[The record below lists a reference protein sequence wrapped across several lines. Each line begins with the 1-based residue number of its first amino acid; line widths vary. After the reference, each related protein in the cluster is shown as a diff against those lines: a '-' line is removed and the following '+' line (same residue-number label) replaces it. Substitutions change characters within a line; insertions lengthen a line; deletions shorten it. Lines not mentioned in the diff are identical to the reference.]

1 MGHEL
6 KHISEIRP
14 NPYIDEFYGEF
25 SFQNQDNILLY
36 NDIAENGILE
46 DIKITKNGLIISGNR
61 RYYCAKKCVNIS
73 KIPVEIIDI
82 EDEDVSENLIVSY
95 QLHRTKTIIQVA
107 KEYEIIGK
115 KFKIRQGKGN
125 EIQNKEGTGKRIE
138 LLSNTKH
145 KRTSLEKV
153 ITSHKMLLNLDSK
166 LDEESAWK
174 ELENLYKSK
183 SVDGAVIYLKNVVGE
198 KKNEEK
204 SKDIKLNS
212 YDSFKIYNMSCE
224 NLSDIIEDKTI
235 DCICSSPPYPN
246 SIRTYSED
254 GKNIKKG
261 TKKNELKQLGQENTI
276 EEYIEKMV
284 TYVRECVRTLKPT
297 GSIWINIMD
306 VRKDGNYLN
315 VPEKL
320 LLAIEKEGLITAQKC
335 IWFKNNPPFDNNK
348 GFQQSMEHIFH
359 FVKDAKE
366 YKWVNNWFNKADEF
380 LGKITY
386 GGDSK
391 KSEKRNEEKERKFR
405 NVFFYQTNKDDRNN
419 NDGVGIANSVI
430 KTDVNNTSYIKSML
444 NSHGFAL
451 QHNALYDLEIPMI
464 CILSTTEKGDSVMD
478 IFSGLATT
486 GLIAYA
492 NECKYI
498 GIEQSGVYSAQSIVR
513 FEDFLL
519 KNPNI
524 KRLDN

>member
-1 MGHEL
+1 MRYEL

-14 NPYIDEFYGEF
+14 NPTIEKFYGKF
-25 SFQNQDNILLY
+25 SLQTYEDVQLYENI
-36 NDIAENGILE
+36 EERGIE
-46 DIKITKNGLIISGNR
+46 QPIKITNSGLIISGNR
-61 RYYCAKKCVNIS
+61 RYYCAKFS
-73 KIPVEIIDI
+73 ARFDTIPVLIEDI
-82 EDEDVSENLIVSY
+82 EDDDVTDYMFVSL
-95 QLHRTKTIIQVA
+95 QLQRTKTEIQIA
-107 KEYEIIGK
+107 KEYQIIGDYYEIK
-115 KFKIRQGKGN
+115 RGKGN
-125 EIQNKEGTGKRIE
+125 EEQNKEGRLKRDELIE
-138 LLSNTKH
+138 KCKYSETTI
-145 KRTSLEKV
+145 KRVLE
-153 ITSHKMLLNLDSK
+153 SFKMVMDLDKKLNKDLAWEK
-166 LDEESAWK
+166 LEE
-174 ELENLYKSK
+174 ENKSK
-183 SVDGAVIYLKNVVGE
+183 SISAIHLKLKNISGENKNE
-198 KKNEEK
+198 KKARDVE
-204 SKDIKLNS
+204 LNK

-235 DCICSSPPYPN
+235 DCVCTSPPYPN

-254 GKNIKKG
+254 GKNVKKG
-261 TKKNELKQLGQENTI
+261 VKKSNLKQYGQEVTI
-276 EEYIEKMV
+276 KEYIDNMIV
-284 TYVRECVRTLKPT
+284 SVRECVRTLKPT
-297 GSIWINIMD
+297 GSLWINIMD
-306 VRKDGNYLN
+306 VRKDGKYLN

-359 FVKDAKE
+359 FVIDAKE

-405 NVFFYQTNKDDRNN
+405 NVFFYQTNKDERNN
-419 NDGVGIANSVI
+419 NDGEGIANSVI
-430 KTDVNNTSYIKSML
+430 KTNVNNTSYIKSML

-451 QHNALYDLEIPMI
+451 QHNALYDLEIPMV

-498 GIEQSGVYSAQSIVR
+498 GIEQSGVYTAQSIVR

>member
-1 MGHEL
+1 MRYEL
-6 KHISEIRP
+6 KQISEIRP
-14 NPYIDEFYGEF
+14 NPFIEEFYGAF
-25 SFQNQDNILLY
+25 SFQNYEDIQLY
-36 NDIAENGILE
+36 NDIIESGIKQP
-46 DIKITKNGLIISGNR
+46 IKVTNSGLIISGNR
-61 RYYCAKKCVNIS
+61 RYYCAKFS
-73 KIPVEIIDI
+73 TRFDTIPVLIDDI
-82 EDEDVSENLIVSY
+82 EDDKVTEYMIVTH
-95 QLHRTKTIIQVA
+95 QLQRRKTIIQIA
-107 KEYEIIGK
+107 KEYEIIGIK
-115 KFKIRQGKGN
+115 YKIRQGKGN
-125 EIQNKEGTGKRIE
+125 VIENKEGTGKRIE
-138 LLSNTKH
+138 LLSNTEY
-145 KRTSLEKV
+145 KRTNIEKV
-153 ITSHKMLLNLDSK
+153 IKSQRLLKKINIK
-166 LDEESAWK
+166 LDDITAWK
-174 ELENLYKSK
+174 KLEDLYKSK
-183 SVDGAVIYLKNVVGE
+183 SVDGVYNYLKNTIGE
-198 KKNEEK
+198 KQNEEE
-204 SKDIKLNS
+204 SKKIDLNK
-212 YDSFKIYNMSCE
+212 YDSFKIHTQSCE
-224 NLSDIIEDKTI
+224 DLSEIVKDKTI
-235 DCICSSPPYPN
+235 DCVCTSPPYPS

-254 GKNIKKG
+254 GKSVKSGVKKS
-261 TKKNELKQLGQENTI
+261 NLKQYGQEDTI
-276 EEYIEKMV
+276 KEYIDKMV
-284 TYVRECVRTLKPT
+284 LSVRECIRTLKPT

-306 VRKDGNYLN
+306 VRREGNYLN

-380 LGKITY
+380 LGEITY

-419 NDGVGIANSVI
+419 NDGLGIANSVI

-444 NSHGFAL
+444 NSHGFSL

-498 GIEQSGVYSAQSIVR
+498 GIELSGVYSAQSIVR

-524 KRLDN
+524 KILDK